1 MVGFGFWEINKQI
14 KDKKSLVARHFV
26 SDTRTM
32 NYTRE
37 PSQLGSFDTADDDK
51 VFPQIK
57 VTLDAILFLHML
69 LTSVVRFVYSHRK
82 RAKQTR
88 NIFKEDN
95 IVWNV

>member
-1 MVGFGFWEINKQI
+1 MVGFGFLGINKQI

-51 VFPQIK
+51 VFPQVM
-57 VTLDAILFLHML
+57 VTLDAILFLLML
-69 LTSVVRFVYSHRK
+69 LTSVVGLSLIH
-82 RAKQTR
+82 
-88 NIFKEDN
+88 I
-95 IVWNV
+95 